1 MYIMF
6 KKVKRFLSSDSKT
19 KGFTLIELLVVIAV
33 IGALAGGILIL
44 SDPVDRINSANDVKA
59 QNGVAEIGRAAD
71 AFAVRNIGAYASDV
85 ADLANSGEL
94 KSVPAAPSGYAYT
107 YTATN
112 NAGDACTTAAGDCT
126 IVVITSPLKSR
137 KHQATPYQRA
147 EVSTAKVCQV
157 AAPSTA
163 CP

>member
-1 MYIMF
+1 MF
-6 KKVKRFLSSDSKT
+6 KVVKRFLFSDSKT

-44 SDPVDRINSANDVKA
+44 SDPVDRINSANDAKA
-59 QNGVAEIGRAAD
+59 QNGVAEIGRGAE
-71 AFAVRNIGAYASDV
+71 AFATRNIGAYASNI
-85 ADLANSGEL
+85 ADMVSGGEL
-94 KSVPAAPSGYAYT
+94 KTTPVPPTGYAYT

-112 NAGDACTTAAGDCT
+112 DAGGACTTADGDCT
-126 IVVITSPLKSR
+126 VVVITSPLKSR
-137 KHQATPYQRA
+137 KYQATPYQRA